1 MTRIIAKLAAMV
13 AVMTVL
19 VIVLAYIGYFVGMVV
34 ALTSAA
40 VLGIK
45 YAVIP
50 KVFAWLTIAVGAL
63 VFVIKLTQEDNG
75 GKDVEEYEVT
85 EEERKEIEQFLNG
98 LNNGKEDD

>member
-1 MTRIIAKLAAMV
+1 MTKIIANIVAALSV
-13 AVMTVL
+13 LIAL
-19 VIVLAYIGYFVGMVV
+19 VIALAYLGYFVGKVV

-40 VLGIK
+40 ILGIK

-50 KVFAWLTIAVGAL
+50 KVFAWLAIAVGAL